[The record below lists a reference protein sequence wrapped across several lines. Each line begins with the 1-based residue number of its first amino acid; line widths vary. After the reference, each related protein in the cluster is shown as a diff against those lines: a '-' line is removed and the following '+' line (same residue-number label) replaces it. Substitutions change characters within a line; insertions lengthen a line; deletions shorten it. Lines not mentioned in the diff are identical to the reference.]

1 MVTKIDY
8 SHIRVE
14 KVEYLPTTFDGDVIF
29 EFPPVGASTSHSQAK
44 LLRGMDKR
52 HDGHAW
58 TRTITSNIKN
68 DMGLTFRSS
77 SCLGHLKCINV
88 DCDYVTRVHRT
99 SMANETEWEGVSSI
113 TFDVGSEAL
122 KGLLFVYCL

>member
-8 SHIRVE
+8 SRIRVE
-14 KVEYLPTTFDGDVIF
+14 MVEYLPTTFDGDVIF
-29 EFPPVGASTSHSQAK
+29 EFPPVGASTLHSQAK

-68 DMGLTFRSS
+68 NMGLTFKSS

-88 DCDYVTRVHRT
+88 DCDT
-99 SMANETEWEGVSSI
+99 
-113 TFDVGSEAL
+113 
-122 KGLLFVYCL
+122 